1 MLTARAIK
9 FIRLTRRLKEAKA
22 SLEILGAAPYDW
34 CTECQKAHLRQV
46 IQYREYKLKSFM
58 EPSKNVQN

>member
-9 FIRLTRRLKEAKA
+9 FIRLTRRLNEAKA
-22 SLEILGAAPYDW
+22 SLEILEAAPYDW
-34 CTECQKAHLRQV
+34 YTECEKAHLRQV

-58 EPSKNVQN
+58 EYSKNVQN